1 MLTCHRRAFALLTPL
16 HNEYVEH
23 RDWSVVMR
31 DVQAAEQVDV
41 RRVGKREVLRLGLAA
56 PAWLALLGM
65 TGGKEFAHG
74 VLTMGISMKLA
85 SPGSW

>member
-23 RDWSVVMR
+23 RDWSVVVR
-31 DVQAAEQVDV
+31 HVQAAEQVDV
-41 RRVGKREVLRLGLAA
+41 RRLGNVECFDSRSPPTLARA
-56 PAWLALLGM
+56 ASM

-74 VLTMGISMKLA
+74 VLTMGSSMKLA
-85 SPGSW
+85 FPASW